1 MKVQMIVNQVK
12 IDDLP
17 ESEQAKHRIVNPD
30 ANWVTTIVEVDL
42 DDLPSPTWLESI
54 EEYMRNRYDSD

>member
-17 ESEQAKHRIVNPD
+17 ESEQAKHRIINPD

-42 DDLPSPTWLESI
+42 DDLPGPIGLDSFD
-54 EEYMRNRYDSD
+54 EYMRKRYDPD